1 MRLVECR
8 ATDHSAKNIGKDRVR
23 VPPTRDPEARG
34 RRWIPKEL
42 TNDHVCRRRVA
53 ILLGGRKKKERK
65 RRKGK
70 REKRAVSLSVEP
82 VFLVGKRRKE
92 EKSRDER
99 DAVHRRACY

>member
-1 MRLVECR
+1 MFGFLPREIL
-8 ATDHSAKNIGKDRVR
+8 K
-23 VPPTRDPEARG
+23 PEVG
-34 RRWIPKEL
+34 GGFRRS
-42 TNDHVCRRRVA
+42 DHVCRRRVA

-70 REKRAVSLSVEP
+70 REKRAVSLSVEL